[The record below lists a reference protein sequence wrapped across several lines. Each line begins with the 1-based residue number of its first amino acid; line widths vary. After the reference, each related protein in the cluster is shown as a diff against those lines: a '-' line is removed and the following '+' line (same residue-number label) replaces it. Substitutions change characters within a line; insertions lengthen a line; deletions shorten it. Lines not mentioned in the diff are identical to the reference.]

1 MSKLKETFF
10 EKNADIAIDQFV
22 KYGIPASVTLAQMSL
37 ERARD
42 KFLSTRRKQLFWHQG
57 RFGVA
62 GRLCYSS

>member
-37 ERARD
+37 ESGQGTSSLARE
-42 KFLSTRRKQLFWHQG
+42 G
-57 RFGVA
+57 NNYFGIKVGS